1 KLTPHLDMGFDES
14 RFDAEARPHRHSAR
28 PKFLSIENWYY
39 LLLAFPFAD
48 FTGLVGFLGLL
59 FFTIVPS
66 DDMNESTGIAARVII
81 STVPREHRSTE
92 ILLIVWLS
100 GASTM
105 LRKS

>member
-1 KLTPHLDMGFDES
+1 MNHVLMQKLVPTNTLLDLNS
-14 RFDAEARPHRHSAR
+14 
-28 PKFLSIENWYY
+28 SIEDWYY

-59 FFTIVPS
+59 FFTIVLS